1 MKKILSRVQ
10 DFRDKAARLQQTL
23 ESAPARAARLREAV
37 QATAGQLQRLQSEV
51 QGTVA
56 SLKADSESS
65 LAEALVELDAGVG
78 TLARA
83 GYDLTGVDI
92 EQGPAPRVIVHLDQV
107 PEART
112 ASLESLVRE
121 TSGQRT
127 LQTILNAL
135 IRAEALEEEV
145 QLADLS
151 FQGLIVHVGAAPVVR
166 LCWRRAE
173 GVEAAEATPPV
184 IAAVPATSPSPP
196 PLLPDSASSSFF
208 DKPVTLPP
216 LRIASEAGSP
226 VPPTPGV
233 TPRPAS
239 LSLPRLARSPSGPAP
254 ADPPAST
261 GDWRKDALAKFKK
274 MPDLAGPRSTRDP
287 L

>member
-1 MKKILSRVQ
+1 QAV
-10 DFRDKAARLQQTL
+10 
-23 ESAPARAARLREAV
+23 ESAPARAARIREAV
-37 QATAGQLQRLQSEV
+37 QTTAGQLQRLRSEV

-56 SLKADSESS
+56 ALKADSESS

-92 EQGPAPRVIVHLDQV
+92 EQGPAPRVLVHLDQIPV
-107 PEART
+107 ART

-151 FQGLIVHVGAAPVVR
+151 FQGLIVHLGAVPVVR

-173 GVEAAEATPPV
+173 AGNAEPPV
-184 IAAVPATSPSPP
+184 ITAVPTAPPSP
-196 PLLPDSASSSFF
+196 LSSMPTGSSLF

-216 LRIASEAGSP
+216 LRIASEAG
-226 VPPTPGV
+226 VGLPPTPV
-233 TPRPAS
+233 PTLPPSAPLSVQRPAQS
-239 LSLPRLARSPSGPAP
+239 ASVP

-274 MPDLAGPRSTRDP
+274 MPDLSRREH
-287 L
+287 